1 MKYKKY
7 IKTLIITELNE
18 MNYNVEVEEGDSR
31 VERDVMLVCTGINV
45 HLFREESLNN

>member
-31 VERDVMLVCTGINV
+31 EMSCSYAQGLMCTCFERNL
-45 HLFREESLNN
+45 